1 MKKESFYPYIIVV
14 FLLFMSVSISKSK
27 IGKFQEILI
36 GSFIPTRATLYNKK
50 GGSDLIRLK
59 TLELENELLKNQANS
74 FYEYLQFE
82 EKIGEQFD
90 LLKQITTEGKE
101 DLYWNEFFRRR
112 ADEIKSV
119 LKINLESI
127 PAKVIYRDPNSY
139 SSSLWINIGEKQN
152 ENIGRSI
159 ISKNSPVVIG
169 KNLVGIIEHVGK
181 NSSRVRL
188 ITDAGL
194 IPSVRAIRGGI
205 QNKKAYQAL
214 KDFKNQIFS
223 REDLFLENEKELLL
237 KQLYLLETRLLN
249 EKEDN
254 YLAKGE
260 LYGSSEPFFRSRG
273 IKLKGVGFNYDY
285 PDEEGPSRE
294 LKSGKLLMDNISIK
308 SDPLLKVGDLLI
320 TTGMDGI
327 FPPGLNVAIVSKVE
341 DLIDGDTS
349 YDIEATPTATN
360 INELDFVFVLP
371 AIEFDNN

>member
-181 NSSRVRL
+181 N
-188 ITDAGL
+188 
-194 IPSVRAIRGGI
+194 
-205 QNKKAYQAL
+205 
-214 KDFKNQIFS
+214 
-223 REDLFLENEKELLL
+223 
-237 KQLYLLETRLLN
+237 
-249 EKEDN
+249 
-254 YLAKGE
+254 
-260 LYGSSEPFFRSRG
+260 
-273 IKLKGVGFNYDY
+273 
-285 PDEEGPSRE
+285 
-294 LKSGKLLMDNISIK
+294 
-308 SDPLLKVGDLLI
+308 
-320 TTGMDGI
+320 
-327 FPPGLNVAIVSKVE
+327 
-341 DLIDGDTS
+341 
-349 YDIEATPTATN
+349 
-360 INELDFVFVLP
+360 
-371 AIEFDNN
+371 